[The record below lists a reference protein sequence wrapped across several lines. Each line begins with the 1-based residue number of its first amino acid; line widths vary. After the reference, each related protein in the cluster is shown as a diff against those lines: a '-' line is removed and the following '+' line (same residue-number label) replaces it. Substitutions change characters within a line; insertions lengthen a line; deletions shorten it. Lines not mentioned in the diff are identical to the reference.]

1 MRFSILL
8 FLMLQFVGTA
18 VLGADDLITTIKR
31 NGEFTLFLRAVQTV
45 GLTPTLDHGGSY
57 TIFAPTDSAFA
68 KAPPG
73 IVEAL
78 FKPENKQKLMSIVEA
93 HFLRG
98 KLTSAD
104 IKTTAVITFG
114 KAPINTTH
122 EGSEMTYGGA
132 KIIKRDI
139 IASNGIIHSID
150 RIVLP
155 SQEETAPP
163 SPTPGN
169 KKIKR
174 TGKTA

>member
-8 FLMLQFVGTA
+8 FLMLQIVGIA
-18 VLGADDLITTIKR
+18 ARGADDLVTTIKR

-57 TIFAPTDSAFA
+57 TIFAPTDAAFA
-68 KAPPG
+68 KVPPG
-73 IVEAL
+73 IVEGL
-78 FKPENKQKLMSIVEA
+78 FKPENKQKLTSIVEA

-104 IKTTAVITFG
+104 IKTTAVITYG

-163 SPTPGN
+163 SPSPGS
-169 KKIKR
+169 KKIRR